1 MAGVGQRN
9 LKSRLL
15 LLVVI
20 AFLPALAIYLY
31 ANRELRQLQLELHE
45 QDLLHQARLTQVEYE
60 RMIEDS
66 RAVLGSLAQ
75 FEEIRTGVQPA
86 CSRVLAEVL
95 LHAPH
100 YTTLTVIGQDGN
112 LACGSIPVD
121 AALYLGDRAYFV
133 NATTFSRFSVGNFA
147 VGRITGKAVLGMA
160 FPIVQGTQSGGVLAT
175 AVDLDHLARHV
186 SESHLPP
193 GATFTILDRNEK
205 VMVRVPSP
213 RDPTG
218 ADSIGALAPD
228 GFPGVPDRFDPYVLE
243 GTGLDGFPRLFAV
256 VALRGGGPRPEGY
269 LVIGRD
275 RTTLMTEVDE
285 VVQGELHFLA
295 ATAVV
300 LLILAWVVGHYSIV
314 RTKAA

>member
-9 LKSRLL
+9 LQSRLF

-20 AFLPALAIYLY
+20 AFLPAVAIYLY
-31 ANRELRQLQLELHE
+31 ANRELRELQLDLHE

-60 RMIEDS
+60 RLIEDS

-75 FEEIRTGVQPA
+75 FEEIRTGAEPG

-112 LACGSIPVD
+112 LACGAIPVD

-133 NATTFSRFSVGNFA
+133 NATTFGRFSVGNFA

-160 FPIVQGTQSGGVLAT
+160 FPIVRGTQSGGVLAT
-175 AVDLDHLARHV
+175 AVDLDQLARHI
-186 SESHLPP
+186 SESHLQP

-218 ADSIGALAPD
+218 ADSIGALAPE
-228 GFPGVPDRFDPYVLE
+228 GFPGVPDRFEPYIYD
-243 GTGLDGFPRLFAV
+243 GTGLDGFPRLFSVA
-256 VALRGGGPRPEGY
+256 ALRGGGPRLEGY

-275 RTTLMTEVDE
+275 RTRLTTEVDE
-285 VVQGELHFLA
+285 MVQGELRFLA
-295 ATAVV
+295 GTAVV

-314 RTKAA
+314 RGKAA